1 MMARLLSVGA
11 LVALAWA
18 APLAQAPL
26 NPTPGRH
33 RST

>member
-18 APLAQAPL
+18 APLAPARRAI
-26 NPTPGRH
+26 RH
-33 RST
+33 RDDVV